1 MDNKVIF
8 SNLVWRF
15 SERFGAKFVEFI
27 VSIVL
32 ARILSPDDYG
42 LIALVAIFIA
52 LMNVFVDS
60 GIASALIQKKDA
72 DELDFS
78 TAFYFNFFLCVI
90 LYSFMYITAPVIAEF
105 YNNLALIPI
114 IRVLSLNI
122 IVSGL
127 KNVQQAYV
135 SRNMLFK
142 KFFFA
147 TLGGTLAAAALGIG
161 MACTGFGIWALV
173 AQQLANV
180 TIDTVILWCTVK
192 WRPKKI
198 FSLVRLKRLL
208 HFGWKLLVSGL
219 LNTTYENLRSLV
231 IGRKYTATDLAYY
244 NQGHKFPSFIVT
256 NVNSSIDSVLL
267 PALSFVQ
274 EDRERVK
281 NMTRRAIKVSTY
293 VMAPLMMGLAFTAET
308 LVQIILTEKWLP
320 CVLFLRIFCVTFM
333 FYPIHTANLNAVNA
347 LGRSDL
353 FLKLEIW
360 KKGIGVVALLLTMNI
375 SVEAMA
381 YSSLTISLCS
391 QLINTW
397 PNRKLL
403 HYSYIDQIKDILP
416 EIILAFFMGI
426 VVYPMKWLGL
436 PCVIQILCQI
446 MIGAVFYIVG
456 SIIMKLDSFQY
467 MCQLFVPIIKRF
479 KRKI

>member
-1 MDNKVIF
+1 M
-8 SNLVWRF
+8 
-15 SERFGAKFVEFI
+15 
-27 VSIVL
+27 
-32 ARILSPDDYG
+32 
-42 LIALVAIFIA
+42 
-52 LMNVFVDS
+52 
-60 GIASALIQKKDA
+60 
-72 DELDFS
+72 
-78 TAFYFNFFLCVI
+78 
-90 LYSFMYITAPVIAEF
+90 
-105 YNNLALIPI
+105 
-114 IRVLSLNI
+114 
-122 IVSGL
+122 
-127 KNVQQAYV
+127 
-135 SRNMLFK
+135 
-142 KFFFA
+142 
-147 TLGGTLAAAALGIG
+147 
-161 MACTGFGIWALV
+161 
-173 AQQLANV
+173 
-180 TIDTVILWCTVK
+180 
-192 WRPKKI
+192 
-198 FSLVRLKRLL
+198 
-208 HFGWKLLVSGL
+208 

-436 PCVIQILCQI
+436 PCVIQIL
-446 MIGAVFYIVG
+446 
-456 SIIMKLDSFQY
+456 
-467 MCQLFVPIIKRF
+467 
-479 KRKI
+479 

>member
-1 MDNKVIF
+1 
-8 SNLVWRF
+8 
-15 SERFGAKFVEFI
+15 
-27 VSIVL
+27 
-32 ARILSPDDYG
+32 
-42 LIALVAIFIA
+42 
-52 LMNVFVDS
+52 
-60 GIASALIQKKDA
+60 
-72 DELDFS
+72 
-78 TAFYFNFFLCVI
+78 
-90 LYSFMYITAPVIAEF
+90 
-105 YNNLALIPI
+105 
-114 IRVLSLNI
+114 
-122 IVSGL
+122 
-127 KNVQQAYV
+127 
-135 SRNMLFK
+135 
-142 KFFFA
+142 
-147 TLGGTLAAAALGIG
+147 
-161 MACTGFGIWALV
+161 
-173 AQQLANV
+173 
-180 TIDTVILWCTVK
+180 
-192 WRPKKI
+192 
-198 FSLVRLKRLL
+198 
-208 HFGWKLLVSGL
+208 
-219 LNTTYENLRSLV
+219 
-231 IGRKYTATDLAYY
+231 
-244 NQGHKFPSFIVT
+244 
-256 NVNSSIDSVLL
+256 
-267 PALSFVQ
+267 
-274 EDRERVK
+274 
-281 NMTRRAIKVSTY
+281 MTRRAIKVSTY

-456 SIIMKLDSFQY
+456 SY
-467 MCQLFVPIIKRF
+467 YYET
-479 KRKI
+479 